1 MSITSQRSTTA
12 PIPEDQPSIP
22 SEMVEE
28 FRAVCRD
35 AWKQGLLS
43 GCNGNASR
51 RLGSHAPGAVCI
63 TRSGTAKGR
72 ITQADCCLMDIGT
85 GATLRGGP
93 ASSESGM
100 HLAIYRARPD
110 CDAILHTHPR
120 RLLALS
126 LRMAGRQEDFLR
138 LPLFEAEVWRAK
150 LGFSPALPPG
160 STDLAEAVA
169 MQVSYSISV
178 NEARK
183 GNPDFLVTG
192 QIDEANIRE
201 TSTTDMATSLR
212 ANYVLANRQARIMR
226 ESLNA
231 SQSRTG
237 LPSGS
242 AADNLMLETLRDLVK
257 PMAQKIVQT
266 IEAKK

>member
-1 MSITSQRSTTA
+1 MSSKLQRPQAA
-12 PIPEDQPSIP
+12 PSAEAQLSIP
-22 SEMVEE
+22 ASMVEE
-28 FRAVCRD
+28 FRSVCRD

-72 ITQADCCLMDIGT
+72 ITPTDCCLMDIGT
-85 GATLRGGP
+85 GTTLLGGP

-100 HLAIYRARPD
+100 HMAIYRARPD

-169 MQVSYSISV
+169 MAAASKDAVWMAGHGLCCLGRTLADALCLA
-178 NEARK
+178 EELEHLAA
-183 GNPDFLVTG
+183 L
-192 QIDEANIRE
+192 QIL
-201 TSTTDMATSLR
+201 AT
-212 ANYVLANRQARIMR
+212 V
-226 ESLNA
+226 
-231 SQSRTG
+231 
-237 LPSGS
+237 
-242 AADNLMLETLRDLVK
+242 
-257 PMAQKIVQT
+257 
-266 IEAKK
+266 